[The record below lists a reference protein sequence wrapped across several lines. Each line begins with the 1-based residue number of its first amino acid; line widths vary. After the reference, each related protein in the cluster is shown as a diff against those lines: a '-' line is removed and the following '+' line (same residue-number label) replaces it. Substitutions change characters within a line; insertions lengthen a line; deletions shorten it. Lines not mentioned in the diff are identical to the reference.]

1 MEREGGVG
9 QSGVREGGGENGEIL
24 TIVVCVARSIEYL
37 ALDFLGLRN

>member
-9 QSGVREGGGENGEIL
+9 QSGVERGRRGKWGL